1 MDDRDEMPPTLID
14 RGESLPEAGG
24 TVPSGPAAEAAGELR
39 ADASGALAP
48 AAIEGGE
55 HPTADRAPVPSDDS
69 PMGTP
74 PAETG
79 GTVEHAV
86 EAGVDHPAEAR
97 EPFQPAGAADG
108 GGPAFAG
115 VEPSIGDGD
124 AAAPAVM
131 ERTAVAAES
140 SEPIVPGIGADSA
153 PAADPDAAV
162 PPAVSDGEAS
172 AAPVGDAVPP
182 ADADGGADRGETVD
196 TDTPAAAG
204 AAGQPEAGPIV
215 QPTIIDRGES
225 HEVRL
230 ADFEGPLDLL
240 LHLIRKEQVDIYDIP
255 IALIT
260 TRYLEYIE
268 LMQDLNINLAGEF
281 LEMAAT
287 LIYIKSRML
296 LPPEPS
302 PEGDE
307 AVAEDPRQE
316 LVERLLEYE
325 QFKNAAQVLYT
336 REQIETGVMTA
347 DRIREVVPPEEELLS
362 VSLFDLIAA
371 YKNVL
376 RQLDERAILEMER
389 ENVTVAEKIAQV
401 REMLEQ
407 KKKLRFTDLVRLSP
421 ARTHVVVLML
431 ALLEL
436 ARMRDVRLRQD
447 GLFSEIWII
456 RKAAAHEPS

>member
-1 MDDRDEMPPTLID
+1 MPPTLID
-14 RGESLPEAGG
+14 RGENLPEAGG
-24 TVPSGPAAEAAGELR
+24 TAA
-39 ADASGALAP
+39 SAP
-48 AAIEGGE
+48 AVDRVPILNDDSLTGAPAIE
-55 HPTADRAPVPSDDS
+55 TA
-69 PMGTP
+69 
-74 PAETG
+74 
-79 GTVEHAV
+79 GTVE
-86 EAGVDHPAEAR
+86 
-97 EPFQPAGAADG
+97 PAGADGGDLPVEARKPVHPDVTADG
-108 GGPAFAG
+108 GFPAFAG
-115 VEPSIGDGD
+115 VDPAIGTGD

-131 ERTAVAAES
+131 GSAVPAAES
-140 SEPIVPGIGADSA
+140 SEPAA
-153 PAADPDAAV
+153 PAIVADGAPAEEPDAEV
-162 PPAVSDGEAS
+162 PPAASDREAS
-172 AAPVGDAVPP
+172 AAPVGDAV
-182 ADADGGADRGETVD
+182 ATAVAEGGASRGETED
-196 TDTPAAAG
+196 ADQPAAAG
-204 AAGQPEAGPIV
+204 AAGQTEAGPVV

-260 TRYLEYIE
+260 NRYLEYIE

-296 LPPEPS
+296 LPPEPG

-376 RQLDERAILEMER
+376 RQLDERAVLEMER

>member
-1 MDDRDEMPPTLID
+1 MDDRDEMPPALID
-14 RGESLPEAGG
+14 HGENLPEAGG
-24 TVPSGPAAEAAGELR
+24 TAPSGPAIGEEPHASAGE
-39 ADASGALAP
+39 AP
-48 AAIEGGE
+48 EPATVEGGE
-55 HPTADRAPVPSDDS
+55 HPAAERTPDPGDISAA
-69 PMGTP
+69 GTP
-74 PAETG
+74 AADTG
-79 GTVEHAV
+79 ITMGPVAGD
-86 EAGVDHPAEAR
+86 GVDDPAEAR
-97 EPFQPAGAADG
+97 EPFQPDGAVNG
-108 GGPAFAG
+108 GQPDFTGA
-115 VEPSIGDGD
+115 EPSISAED
-124 AAAPAVM
+124 AVAPAVM
-131 ERTAVAAES
+131 ENAASAAEA
-140 SEPIVPGIGADSA
+140 SEPAEPGILADSS
-153 PAADPDAAV
+153 PAADPDAAA
-162 PPAVSDGEAS
+162 PPAVSDSEAS
-172 AAPVGDAVPP
+172 ATPVGDAVPP
-182 ADADGGADRGETVD
+182 AVTDDGEGRGETD
-196 TDTPAAAG
+196 GADQPAAAG
-204 AAGQPEAGPIV
+204 AASRAEAGPSV

-296 LPPEPS
+296 LPPEPG

-307 AVAEDPRQE
+307 AVVEDPRQE

>member
-1 MDDRDEMPPTLID
+1 MDDRDEMPPALID

-24 TVPSGPAAEAAGELR
+24 TAPSGPATGEELR
-39 ADASGALAP
+39 VGASGAPESADV
-48 AAIEGGE
+48 EGGE
-55 HPTADRAPVPSDDS
+55 HPAADRAPVQSDIS
-69 PMGTP
+69 AAGTP
-74 PAETG
+74 AADAGVTVEPAIEDEVDHQAET
-79 GTVEHAV
+79 
-86 EAGVDHPAEAR
+86 R
-97 EPFQPAGAADG
+97 EPFQPDGAADG
-108 GGPAFAG
+108 EHPVFAG
-115 VEPSIGDGD
+115 AEPSIS
-124 AAAPAVM
+124 AAETVAPAVM
-131 ERTAVAAES
+131 EDAASAAES
-140 SEPIVPGIGADSA
+140 SESGEPGIVTDGA
-153 PAADPDAAV
+153 PAADPGAAI
-162 PPAVSDGEAS
+162 PPAVSDSEA
-172 AAPVGDAVPP
+172 AAMPVGDAVPP
-182 ADADGGADRGETVD
+182 AIAGGEEGRGGTDDANP
-196 TDTPAAAG
+196 PAAAG
-204 AAGQPEAGPIV
+204 AAGQAEAGPSV

-296 LPPEPS
+296 LPPEPG

-307 AVAEDPRQE
+307 AVVEDPRQE

-371 YKNVL
+371 YKHVL
-376 RQLDERAILEMER
+376 RQLDERAILQLER

>member
-1 MDDRDEMPPTLID
+1 
-14 RGESLPEAGG
+14 
-24 TVPSGPAAEAAGELR
+24 
-39 ADASGALAP
+39 
-48 AAIEGGE
+48 
-55 HPTADRAPVPSDDS
+55 
-69 PMGTP
+69 
-74 PAETG
+74 
-79 GTVEHAV
+79 
-86 EAGVDHPAEAR
+86 
-97 EPFQPAGAADG
+97 
-108 GGPAFAG
+108 
-115 VEPSIGDGD
+115 
-124 AAAPAVM
+124 
-131 ERTAVAAES
+131 
-140 SEPIVPGIGADSA
+140 
-153 PAADPDAAV
+153 
-162 PPAVSDGEAS
+162 
-172 AAPVGDAVPP
+172 
-182 ADADGGADRGETVD
+182 
-196 TDTPAAAG
+196 
-204 AAGQPEAGPIV
+204 
-215 QPTIIDRGES
+215 
-225 HEVRL
+225 VRL

-296 LPPEPS
+296 LPPEPG

-307 AVAEDPRQE
+307 AVVEDPRQE